1 MISATTL
8 TAQIWDQ
15 LRTVQDP
22 EVHLDI
28 VNLGLIYNVQLAEN
42 ASNDAYTVTIDLTF
56 TSPSCPMAPYLF
68 QEIHNAVTLLDGV
81 ESLNL
86 NLVWDPPWS
95 KDKISQEGKMELG
108 LL

>member
-1 MISATTL
+1 MINAITL
-8 TAQIWDQ
+8 TSQIWDQ

-28 VNLGLIYNVQLAEN
+28 VNLGLIYNIQLTKDTL
-42 ASNDAYTVTIDLTF
+42 NDAYTVTIDLTF
-56 TSPSCPMAPYLF
+56 TSPSCLMAPYLF
-68 QEIHNAVTLLDGV
+68 QEIHSAVTLLDGI
-81 ESLNL
+81 EALNL